1 MIFLIDDNK
10 ADKRRNEM
18 GINFVDDNIF
28 DGFLFTIEKIKK
40 DSDLSFLNNAKC
52 ILIHTTTDDVNN
64 EGEFT
69 ENSRTNVIKVIEDIS
84 DFGSKIPLVM
94 FSNQMAESSPDT
106 YNYELNPNCIYQ
118 IKKNLFYE
126 RLYDFIDFF
135 KKTGVI
141 ELRIIALGKKYK
153 ATEISRYSKILI
165 ESLIKYSFSE
175 LFKPNYVQL
184 SIFRQYFSLSNL
196 GSDFDS
202 FINDLEDN
210 PITVSKFIDNISQ
223 IVESFNEYDENIY
236 DWQK

>member
-10 ADKRRNEM
+10 ADKRREVM
-18 GINFVDDNIF
+18 GIHFVDDNYF
-28 DGFLFTIEKIKK
+28 KGLLFSIEKIQK
-40 DSDLSFLNNAKC
+40 DANLSFLQDAKC
-52 ILIHTTTDDVNN
+52 ILLHKTTDDVDSN
-64 EGEFT
+64 GEFI
-69 ENSRTNVIKVIEDIS
+69 ENSTSNVEIIINDIS

-94 FSNQMAESSPDT
+94 FSNRMAESTPDT
-106 YNYELNPNCIYQ
+106 YNYELNPNCVHQ

-126 RLYDFIDFF
+126 RLYDFMDYY
-135 KKTGVI
+135 KKTGFI
-141 ELRIIALGKKYK
+141 ELRIIALGKRYK

-210 PITVSKFIDNISQ
+210 PITISKFIDNISQ

-236 DWQK
+236 GWQK